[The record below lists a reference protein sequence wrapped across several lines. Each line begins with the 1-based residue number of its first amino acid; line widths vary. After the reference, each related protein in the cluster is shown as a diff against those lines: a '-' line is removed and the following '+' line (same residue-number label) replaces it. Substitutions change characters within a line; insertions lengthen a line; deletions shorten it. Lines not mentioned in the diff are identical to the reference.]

1 MNSVSKH
8 RNRVQCTRFLDMET
22 EFIELDFYELKKG
35 NFNLNSI
42 LIVFFRILL
51 LLLKMKFLL
60 EIHILN

>member
-8 RNRVQCTRFLDMET
+8 RNRVQCTQFLDMET

-51 LLLKMKFLL
+51 LLKIKFLL